1 MNNKGHT
8 VAKCKSL
15 YTVIG
20 KYIGEGEPP
29 PNHYWT
35 KKNAEENFPL
45 NERIVSL
52 HTADIT
58 NISEPVA
65 TNSKPSVWNV
75 DSLNLDLEQ

>member
-8 VAKCKSL
+8 AAKCKSL

-35 KKNAEENFPL
+35 KRNAKEAFEG
-45 NERIVSL
+45 E
-52 HTADIT
+52 
-58 NISEPVA
+58 
-65 TNSKPSVWNV
+65 
-75 DSLNLDLEQ
+75 LDKLFKEVLLKKRKKTVQA